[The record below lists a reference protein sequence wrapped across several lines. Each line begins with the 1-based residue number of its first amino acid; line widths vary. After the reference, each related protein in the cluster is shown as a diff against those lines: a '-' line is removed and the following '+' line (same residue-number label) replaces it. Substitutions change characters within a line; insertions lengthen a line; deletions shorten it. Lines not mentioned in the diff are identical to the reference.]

1 MSPLRPGRLEPVVLA
16 RSTDP
21 RLELHCGRSV
31 VLAAIA
37 RRQVID
43 RDSATK
49 LPSAASGLLTDT
61 LMPPASSSGG
71 RGAPR
76 TATHRSTRATSANI
90 AYAEGEVL
98 RVGAD
103 ALIVLHHVVVVED
116 DQRDQ
121 PREPP
126 AGWQRAPRKR
136 LLLSPFKPTQQPREV
151 RGTRAAAP
159 SVALETSWIVVL
171 RPSHKPP
178 PGNRGVTP
186 MYKS

>member
-1 MSPLRPGRLEPVVLA
+1 MSKMRSDVTLAPGSSGTCGSRSLHRPP
-16 RSTDP
+16 S
-21 RLELHCGRSV
+21 
-31 VLAAIA
+31 
-37 RRQVID
+37 RR
-43 RDSATK
+43 R
-49 LPSAASGLLTDT
+49 P
-61 LMPPASSSGG
+61 SSSGG

-76 TATHRSTRATSANI
+76 TATHRSIQTTSANI

-103 ALIVLHHVVVVED
+103 AVIVLHHVVVVED

-136 LLLSPFKPTQQPREV
+136 LLLSLFKPTQQPREV
-151 RGTRAAAP
+151 RGARAAAP

-178 PGNRGVTP
+178 PGNRGAAP

>member
-31 VLAAIA
+31 VLAAIV

-103 ALIVLHHVVVVED
+103 AVIVLHHVVVVEA

-171 RPSHKPP
+171 RTSH
-178 PGNRGVTP
+178 
-186 MYKS
+186 